1 VADDLAG
8 GRAGAKLEIAVDTF
22 RYDASVFALG
32 ALGTTVF
39 LFVNTLA
46 GGLLA
51 LAAPIAAMLLK
62 GRVAQEIKQEARQR
76 APEAVRRIAAA
87 LGPKLDE
94 IVEGFSARLSEFVAE
109 AGAALARGIA
119 EVLTS
124 ALAERK
130 RRVVATEGSA
140 ESQAIDDLLA
150 RLKSV
155 EEEIVDV
162 RQKVWEEG

>member
-1 VADDLAG
+1 M
-8 GRAGAKLEIAVDTF
+8 
-22 RYDASVFALG
+22 FALG

-76 APEAVRRIAAA
+76 APEAVRSIAAA
-87 LGPKLDE
+87 LAPKLDE

-119 EVLTS
+119 EVLGAS
-124 ALAERK
+124 LAER
-130 RRVVATEGSA
+130 RRRADQTEGST
-140 ESQAIDDLLA
+140 EGQAVEDLLG
-150 RLKSV
+150 RLKGV

-162 RQKVWEEG
+162 RQKVWEGQ